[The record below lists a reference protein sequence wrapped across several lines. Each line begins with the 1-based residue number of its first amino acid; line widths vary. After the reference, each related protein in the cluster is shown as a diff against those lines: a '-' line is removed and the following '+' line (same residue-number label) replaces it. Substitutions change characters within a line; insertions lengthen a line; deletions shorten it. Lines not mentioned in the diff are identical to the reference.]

1 MLLNVCFMFLSHF
14 LGFRI
19 LNDDFPGV
27 FSFEKRGYFV
37 KESCGHVAIVIVRE
51 NGADGDVEAGAKRC

>member
-1 MLLNVCFMFLSHF
+1 MAYNLTLE
-14 LGFRI
+14 FRI

-51 NGADGDVEAGAKRC
+51 NGADGDVQVQRENNP

>member
-1 MLLNVCFMFLSHF
+1 MANNLTLE
-14 LGFRI
+14 FRI

-51 NGADGDVEAGAKRC
+51 NGADGDVQVQRENNP